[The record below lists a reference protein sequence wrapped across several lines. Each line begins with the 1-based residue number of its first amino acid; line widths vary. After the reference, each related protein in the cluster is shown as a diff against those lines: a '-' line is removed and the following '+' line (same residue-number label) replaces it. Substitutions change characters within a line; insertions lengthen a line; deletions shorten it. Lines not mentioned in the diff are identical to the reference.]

1 MRLVAICN
9 APLVVDL
16 VNERAAC
23 SLTLVSTIVPFPLK
37 SRHDLVL
44 PINYPGYTPVPA
56 CSAAA
61 TLATLFGGR
70 AGRVVLR
77 CHA

>member
-16 VNERAAC
+16 VDELAAC
-23 SLTLVSTIVPFPLK
+23 SLRLVSTIVPLPLK

-44 PINYPGYTPVPA
+44 PINYPGDIPVPA
-56 CSAAA
+56 RSAAA
-61 TLATLFGGR
+61 TLAALLRGR
-70 AGRVVLR
+70 AGCVVLR